1 MSGSHR
7 ARPPPDSAAVRPLP
21 APQQHMKPTASSTT
35 IASAGSFSP
44 RLNTGSHSTYGPPAP
59 SSSSPSYAPSQ
70 DWQMAYRQPE
80 LVRDSGGPYHREPSP
95 GHQPLVSPSARSRKS
110 SSPSPG
116 TSTGASYPRHPGPPS
131 HAASFSHRSIT
142 SPVSNS
148 SSSTGVRSPAS
159 PPLQRRPLPEGA
171 ICMATVDHESLVV
184 VPIGGK
190 TSPEAIKESIFG
202 KLHIADD
209 DFFRFRLCRS
219 SIGGDPGQVRALDDE
234 QLWRECQSG
243 DRQTVIYAK
252 QIIANEDSAADIDLP
267 AGMSAERMRQ
277 MVKDRA
283 ARDRDTDPRAG
294 DTGLSSPTSSHS
306 QQRKSPS
313 LSSRSDK
320 STGAGEFGE
329 RADGQRYSGSL
340 RSDRPSWIAHSR
352 RESSGGGN
360 NLTTPAR
367 DERVRH
373 EGEYTSSPPLHSG
386 SSPSPTFSFAKGQ
399 AQNQPSVVV
408 GPSGPTR
415 RLPPHPQIP
424 NDGENDRY
432 RAKTA
437 PAGVFHPSSGGPPL
451 RSVAAQPPPV
461 APRPL
466 PPTDPRSTL
475 PQYQP
480 LVTQTGSTS
489 APVFHNIA
497 LQTSP
502 YPSYQKSPSPHLG
515 SQSTFASSN
524 GKTLATPNTPM
535 TSKSVDNLRG
545 QYVQAPS
552 DHDSRLGGQRPQPPQ
567 PPNMPYPGPA
577 SGFPQAFDP
586 RVMNTPISHGTAAT
600 GSSAYYSSSLPQPP
614 PLHPL
619 VASRHSSQSST
630 PVPTPPQPPV
640 DVWKLPQPPRR
651 TSEQQQQSQQSQH
664 HYYSN
669 AQQSSWNAY
678 TGLPQVGNTSQRMP
692 DLSRPLNLKP
702 GETLQSAAGQRPRRL
717 SDVPPYKTGSGHSR
731 VSDPISRDNL
741 SPEVDTAQPSR
752 FADGRRAA
760 SSSAAFGLSGV
771 PKSLQPSRDRDSG
784 SSFASARSD
793 NSFSAGSIGASPAPE
808 RRLQEASAP
817 PSDYEPGDY
826 QGSSTTVKSS
836 LQRQSRTQSPPSS
849 ARSSTTGP
857 ITPAQDQPPV
867 VVQQLDEFGD
877 PIDDDVGTW
886 FPVNQPAGKLTEAA
900 STMRRQMS
908 EPGPTQFDEP
918 KDGSGTARAH
928 EWAHSML
935 ERLGSVSLDGE
946 RTLTGRI
953 RDQVEAATKD
963 RPHTAQG
970 LPKLDEFGDDPEEDS
985 TYFPGFG
992 PTKPTMPSESSGARS
1007 GGVSAPDAISSP
1019 STDRGKRPN
1028 LRLQIED
1035 HSPRRNGKADT
1046 ARSGKRSVSPQAAA
1060 SDVLAS
1066 QRRAAAAGEPGDFST
1081 HMSSRRLEFAD
1092 KIWGSQSSGKN
1103 HSGMLLASP
1112 APSRSSGR
1120 RNSFRAR
1127 EDDNDWAIR
1136 PAVETVLEN
1145 LDVYFP
1151 DVDLDK
1157 PVFELPSTPAP
1168 STPSPSRET
1177 QVASST
1183 LGSSGKD
1190 TSTTTSLPPPP
1201 RRSLPPAVSHSSAA
1215 SNLGHKKSIRVVAQ
1229 DRKRAM
1235 QKAGRNVVTAVSGI
1249 GSNLLRR
1256 KSTKL
1261 FGARIEE
1268 VTSAQM
1274 GRLTPGTI
1282 KEHPDDDPQNFSY
1295 KWIKGDLIGRGTFG
1309 HVYIGFSVNT
1319 GETIAVKQVELPK
1332 SQHDKEDQRIKGMV
1346 QSLKAEIELLKDLD
1360 HPNIVLYLGMEQ
1372 TPEHLSIF
1380 LEYVPGGSIGRIV
1393 RTHGK
1398 FEEDVIKFFTVQI
1411 LEGLEYLHSLGIL
1424 HRDMKADNIL
1434 TDHDGMCKISDF
1446 GTSKKSADI
1455 YNNNENMSMQGSIF
1469 WMAPEVIHNKNQGYS
1484 AKADIWSL
1492 GCILIEMWAGRR
1504 PWSDEEAIQAMF
1516 KLGAERLAP
1525 PVPPDVTLSELGAE
1539 FLHQCLEID
1548 SDRRPKAHELKQHRF
1563 LELDDD
1569 WSFTETS
1576 LYKVMADEETRRR
1589 SLVTPPPQ
1597 VALSS

>member
-1 MSGSHR
+1 MSGHR
-7 ARPPPDSAAVRPLP
+7 TRQPDSAAVRPLP
-21 APQQHMKPTASSTT
+21 APQQHKHSTPSSTT
-35 IASAGSFSP
+35 VASAGSFSP
-44 RLNTGSHSTYGPPAP
+44 RLTTGSASAYGPSA
-59 SSSSPSYAPSQ
+59 SSSTSPLYAPSH
-70 DWQMAYRQPE
+70 DWQGQYRHQDST
-80 LVRDSGGPYHREPSP
+80 RDPYMPYQREPSP
-95 GHQPLVSPSARSRKS
+95 GHQPLVSPSMRSTKS

-116 TSTGASYPRHPGPPS
+116 LSSSSSYPRHPGPPPHS
-131 HAASFSHRSIT
+131 ASFSHRSIT

-148 SSSTGVRSPAS
+148 SSSAGMRSPAS
-159 PPLQRRPLPEGA
+159 PPLQRRPLPEGS

-184 VPIGGK
+184 VPVGGK

-209 DFFRFRLCRS
+209 DFVRFQLCRS
-219 SIGGDPGQVRALDDE
+219 SIGGDASQSRPLDDE
-234 QLWRECQSG
+234 QLWRECQAG

-252 QIIANEDSAADIDLP
+252 QVISNDDHSADIDLP

-283 ARDRDTDPRAG
+283 ARDREADYRAR
-294 DTGLSSPTSSHS
+294 DTGLSSPTSTHS

-313 LSSRSDK
+313 LSSKSDK
-320 STGAGEFGE
+320 STGAAGEFGE
-329 RADGQRYSGSL
+329 RTDGQRNSGSL
-340 RSDRPSWIAHSR
+340 RSDRPSWTTHSR
-352 RESSGGGN
+352 RESSGGSN
-360 NLTTPAR
+360 SLNAPLR
-367 DERVRH
+367 EERSRH
-373 EGEYTSSPPLHSG
+373 EGEMTSSPPLHSG
-386 SSPSPTFSFAKGQ
+386 SSPSPTFSLVKGQ
-399 AQNQPSVVV
+399 SQPSVVV

-415 RLPPHPQIP
+415 RLPPHPQTSS
-424 NDGENDRY
+424 GSESDRY
-432 RAKTA
+432 RSKTA
-437 PAGVFHPSSGGPPL
+437 PANSFQLQGAGVPT
-451 RSVAAQPPPV
+451 RTVAAQPPPV

-466 PPTDPRSTL
+466 PSTDPRSTL

-480 LVTQTGSTS
+480 LVTGAGSGS

-497 LQTSP
+497 LQSSP

-515 SQSTFASSN
+515 SQSAFASSN
-524 GKTLATPNTPM
+524 GQTLSAPSRPM

-545 QYVQAPS
+545 HYVHASS
-552 DHDSRLGGQRPQPPQ
+552 DHDSRFRGQRPTPPQ
-567 PPNMPYPGPA
+567 PPNVPHPGTQ
-577 SGFPQAFDP
+577 SSYPQAFDP
-586 RVMNTPISHGTAAT
+586 RIMTTPLPPPTTAT
-600 GSSAYYSSSLPQPP
+600 SSSAYYSSSLPQPP
-614 PLHPL
+614 PLHPS
-619 VASRHSSQSST
+619 VASRQSSQTNT
-630 PVPTPPQPPV
+630 PTPTPPQPPA
-640 DVWKLPQPPRR
+640 DVWQLPQPPRR
-651 TSEQQQQSQQSQH
+651 ASEQQQHYQSQPSA
-664 HYYSN
+664 N
-669 AQQSSWNAY
+669 WNAY
-678 TGLPQVGNTSQRMP
+678 SGLPQIASHSQRMP

-717 SDVPPYKTGSGHSR
+717 SDVPPHKSTSGGHPR
-731 VSDPISRDNL
+731 VSDPALPTRDNL
-741 SPEVDTAQPSR
+741 SPEIDTVQPSR

-760 SSSAAFGLSGV
+760 SSSAASGLSGV

-793 NSFSAGSIGASPAPE
+793 NSFSAGSSVASPAGG
-808 RRLQEASAP
+808 RRLQNATAP
-817 PSDYEPGDY
+817 PGEYEPADY
-826 QGSSTTVKSS
+826 HGSSTTGKST
-836 LQRQSRTQSPPSS
+836 LQRQARTQSPPSS
-849 ARSSTTGP
+849 ARSSTSGP

-867 VVQQLDEFGD
+867 VVQQLDDFGD

-886 FPVNQPAGKLTEAA
+886 FPVNQPASKSAEA
-900 STMRRQMS
+900 TNPMRRQMS
-908 EPGPTQFDEP
+908 EPRAVQEHEP
-918 KDGSGTARAH
+918 KDGTGTARAH

-935 ERLGSVSLDGE
+935 ERLGSVTLDGE
-946 RTLTGRI
+946 RTLTGQLRE
-953 RDQVEAATKD
+953 QVESATKE

-970 LPKLDEFGDDPEEDS
+970 LAKLDEFGDDPEEDS

-992 PTKPTMPSESSGARS
+992 PTKPSIPSSTSARS
-1007 GGVSAPDAISSP
+1007 GDAADAVDSP

-1035 HSPRRNGKADT
+1035 HSPQRNGKSD
-1046 ARSGKRSVSPQAAA
+1046 RSASAKRSASPQAAGGA
-1060 SDVLAS
+1060 SAS
-1066 QRRAAAAGEPGDFST
+1066 QRRAAAAGEPGDLST

-1103 HSGMLLASP
+1103 HSNMLLASP

-1157 PVFELPSTPAP
+1157 PVFELPGTPAP

-1177 QVASST
+1177 HA
-1183 LGSSGKD
+1183 GSSSSSSGRD
-1190 TSTTTSLPPPP
+1190 SATLTSLPPPP
-1201 RRSLPPAVSHSSAA
+1201 RRSLPPSIANTSAA
-1215 SNLGHKKSIRVVAQ
+1215 SALGHKKSIRVVAQ

-1274 GRLTPGTI
+1274 GKLTPGTI

-1398 FEEDVIKFFTVQI
+1398 FEESVIKFFTVQI

-1525 PVPPDVTLSELGAE
+1525 PVPPDVSLSELGAE

-1576 LYKVMADEETRRR
+1576 LYKVMADEESRRR
-1589 SLVTPPPQ
+1589 SLATPPPQ
-1597 VALSS
+1597 VALS